1 MADTQRTLA
10 IVKPD
15 AVSRGATGEIL
26 GRLEAAGLKIL
37 ALKKI
42 RIGEEQARGFYAVH
56 SERPFFGDLVKF
68 MTSGPVVLAV
78 LEGDNAIERYR
89 DLLGPTDS
97 AQARRERSGATSV
110 ATSSATRPT
119 APTRRRPPA
128 SRSPTSSMRRRSWPP
143 SKPCRPEPGGC
154 GGGP

>member
-1 MADTQRTLA
+1 MAETQRTLA

-42 RIGEEQARGFYAVH
+42 RISEEQARGFYAVH
-56 SERPFFGDLVKF
+56 RERPFFGDLVKF

-89 DLLGPTDS
+89 ELLGPTDS
-97 AQARRERSGATSV
+97 AQAPPGTIRGDFGSDIERNAAHGSDAPETARVEIAYFFNATEIL
-110 ATSSATRPT
+110 
-119 APTRRRPPA
+119 APVEALPA
-128 SRSPTSSMRRRSWPP
+128 
-143 SKPCRPEPGGC
+143 
-154 GGGP
+154 